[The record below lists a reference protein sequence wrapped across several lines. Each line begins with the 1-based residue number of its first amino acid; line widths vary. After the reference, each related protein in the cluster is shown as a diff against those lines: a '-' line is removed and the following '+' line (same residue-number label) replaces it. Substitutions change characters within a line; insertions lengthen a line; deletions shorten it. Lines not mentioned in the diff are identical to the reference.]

1 MAAAFSNQP
10 NVNGVSERNVIPAM
24 VQSKVKVR
32 KILSQPRDI
41 WEIVDTTQIT
51 AAKQTRLV
59 THSSKRKGI
68 ERYMEL
74 QL

>member
-32 KILSQPRDI
+32 NILSQPRDI

>member
-24 VQSKVKVR
+24 VQSKVKVH